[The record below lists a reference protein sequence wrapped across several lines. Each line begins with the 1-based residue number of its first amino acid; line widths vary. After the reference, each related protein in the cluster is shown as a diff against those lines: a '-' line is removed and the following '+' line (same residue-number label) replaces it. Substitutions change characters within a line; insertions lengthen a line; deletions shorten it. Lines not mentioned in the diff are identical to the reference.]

1 MTPTAVSETEET
13 IVLNGIPGQ
22 EIRSQ
27 LERVLRSRAFI
38 QSHRIR
44 RFLQF
49 IVEESL
55 LGQPHR
61 LKEYLIGLEVF
72 DRRDAFDPRV
82 DSIVRVEARRL
93 RHKLEEYYRTE
104 GREDLT
110 RITLR
115 KGSYIPIFEYRAA
128 TPSPGI
134 LEQRR
139 AIALAPLKL
148 NNPAPGAE
156 QISEEI
162 RRRLAHVLIREGCF
176 QVVTKFHEPASPES
190 KFGDSAPSNGV
201 SNGDANG
208 HSLSVRP
215 DLVVEGSLEFQP
227 DRFHLI
233 LQLARCA
240 DGSYIWSG
248 ALDVQPEDLG
258 SVEQLARSLVRDL
271 MTPASEVA
279 TRRHAAGKESLDFYL
294 QGRYFWKLATPDN
307 IRQSVNMFSN
317 AVECDENYAAAWAAL
332 AEALLVS
339 SMFSLHAPSGTAPRM
354 KEAAV
359 KAAALDSSLP
369 EAHVALGSI
378 ISLLEW
384 DWAAGEQELE
394 KAIQLDHH
402 DPVGH
407 IAYGIQLACRGRLD
421 PAVAEVERALE
432 LDPAALFPNFILG
445 WLYGVCRRFDE
456 SIAQHTLVARLA
468 PDYGLPQLGLGLAH
482 AGKGQFNDAIAHF
495 TNATQMKCR
504 SLIHGQIG
512 YCYGRAGRTTEAQR
526 ELASLSLRSEG
537 SYVSP
542 VSFASIYAGLSDTT
556 KALDYLDQAV
566 AVRDTSLPVQLLGTE
581 FDSMRTEPRFV
592 ALRQKIGLA

>member
-1 MTPTAVSETEET
+1 
-13 IVLNGIPGQ
+13 
-22 EIRSQ
+22 
-27 LERVLRSRAFI
+27 
-38 QSHRIR
+38 
-44 RFLQF
+44 
-49 IVEESL
+49 
-55 LGQPHR
+55 
-61 LKEYLIGLEVF
+61 
-72 DRRDAFDPRV
+72 V

-115 KGSYIPIFEYRAA
+115 KGSYVPIFEYRAA

-139 AIALAPLKL
+139 AITVGPLKMID
-148 NNPAPGAE
+148 ATPGAE
-156 QISEEI
+156 LISEEI
-162 RRRLAHVLIREGCF
+162 RRRLSHVLIREGCF
-176 QVVTKFHEPASPES
+176 QVVTKSPEIKS
-190 KFGDSAPSNGV
+190 PENGAATGESAGTAP
-201 SNGDANG
+201 AI
-208 HSLSVRP
+208 RP
-215 DLVVEGSLEFQP
+215 DLVVEGSIEFHP
-227 DRFHLI
+227 DHFHLI
-233 LQLARCA
+233 LQLARYQ

-248 ALDVQPEDLG
+248 ALDGQVEDLS

-279 TRRHAAGKESLDFYL
+279 TRRHGARKESLDYYL

-307 IRQSVNMFSN
+307 IRQSVNMFSS
-317 AVECDENYAAAWAAL
+317 AVESDENYAAAWAAL

-339 SMFSLHAPSGTAPRM
+339 SMFSLHAPSTTAARM

-359 KAAALDSSLP
+359 KAASLDTSLP

-384 DWAAGEQELE
+384 DWAAGEQELD

-432 LDPAALFPNFILG
+432 LDPASLFPNFILG
-445 WLYGVCRRFDE
+445 WLYGVCRRYDE

-495 TNATQMKCR
+495 TNASQMKCR
-504 SLIHGQIG
+504 SLLHGQMG
-512 YCYGRAGRTTEAQR
+512 YCYGRAGRTTEAHR

-537 SYVSP
+537 NYVSP
-542 VSFASIYAGLSDTT
+542 VSFASIYAGLNDKDKT
-556 KALDYLDQAV
+556 LDYLEQAV
-566 AVRDTSLPVQLLGTE
+566 SVHDTSLPVQLLGTE
-581 FDSMRTEPRFV
+581 FDFVRAEPRLV
-592 ALRQKIGLA
+592 ALRQQMGLA